1 MRLRPILA
9 FVCSLLA
16 FHVEAQSPS
25 APYPSRPVKLVVPYP
40 PGGTTDIIGRILAE
54 GLTARFKQSFVVD
67 NRPGAAGQ
75 IGTDVV
81 AKAPPDGL
89 TLSVAG
95 SGPVMFLPGLSRKLP
110 YDVLADFDT
119 IANLVTVPNIMIVNA
134 KSPFG
139 SLTDLVQA
147 ARAHPGKFTYGSAGI
162 GSSGHLAGELLS
174 SLAGIQMRHVPYKGS
189 APATADLVGGQIDVM
204 FDNLPASVA
213 HVRAGR
219 LRAVAVL
226 SNTRSPEARNLPT
239 TAEQGVPGF
248 VIASSTGLLAPA
260 GTSKA
265 IISALESAMRDF
277 STDKEMSGKLAA
289 VGADIDFMDAA
300 QYRSFIQA
308 EIRRWGELAKKANI
322 SL

>member
-1 MRLRPILA
+1 MRFRLILA
-9 FVCSLLA
+9 LLCSVLA
-16 FHVEAQSPS
+16 PHAQAQSAS
-25 APYPSRPVKLVVPYP
+25 AAYPSRPVRLVVPYP
-40 PGGTTDIIGRILAE
+40 PGGTTDIIGRLLAQ
-54 GLTARFKQSFVVD
+54 GLTARFKQSFVVE

-110 YDVLADFDT
+110 YDVLKDFDT
-119 IANLVTVPNIMIVNA
+119 IGNLVTVPNIMIVNA
-134 KSPFG
+134 KSPINT
-139 SLTDLVQA
+139 LTDLVAA
-147 ARAHPGKFTYGSAGI
+147 ARANPGKFTYGSAGL

-189 APATADLVGGQIDVM
+189 APATADLVSGQIDVM
-204 FDNLPASVA
+204 FDNLPASVG

-219 LRAVAVL
+219 LRAVVVL
-226 SNTRSPEARNLPT
+226 SNARSPEAPNLPT

-260 GTSKA
+260 GTPKA
-265 IISALESAMRDF
+265 ILSALEAALRDF
-277 STDKEMSGKLAA
+277 STDKEMTARLAA
-289 VGADIDFMDAA
+289 VGADVDFMDAA
-300 QYRSFIQA
+300 RYRTFIQD
-308 EIRRWGELAKKANI
+308 EIRRWGDLAKKVNI
-322 SL
+322 AL

>member
-1 MRLRPILA
+1 
-9 FVCSLLA
+9 
-16 FHVEAQSPS
+16 
-25 APYPSRPVKLVVPYP
+25 
-40 PGGTTDIIGRILAE
+40 
-54 GLTARFKQSFVVD
+54 
-67 NRPGAAGQ
+67 
-75 IGTDVV
+75 
-81 AKAPPDGL
+81 
-89 TLSVAG
+89 
-95 SGPVMFLPGLSRKLP
+95 MFLPGLSRKLP
-110 YDVLADFDT
+110 YDVVADFDT
-119 IANLVTVPNIMIVNA
+119 IANLVTVPNIMIVSA
-134 KSPFG
+134 KSAFG
-139 SLTDLVQA
+139 TLTDLIQA

-174 SLAGIQMRHVPYKGS
+174 ALAGIQMRHVPYKGS

-226 SNTRSPEARNLPT
+226 SNSRSPEARDLPT

-260 GTSKA
+260 GTPRS
-265 IISALESAMRDF
+265 IISALEAAMRDF
-277 STDKEMSGKLAA
+277 STDKEMTGKLAA

-300 QYRSFIQA
+300 QYRTFIQD
-308 EIRRWGELAKKANI
+308 EIRRWAELAKKANI

>member
-1 MRLRPILA
+1 MRLRLILA
-9 FVCSLLA
+9 FVCSLLV

-25 APYPSRPVKLVVPYP
+25 APYPSRPVRLVVPYP

-54 GLTARFKQSFVVD
+54 ALTARFKQSFVVD

-81 AKAPPDGL
+81 AKAAPDGL

-110 YDVLADFDT
+110 YDVVADFDT
-119 IANLVTVPNIMIVNA
+119 IANLVTVPNIMIVSA
-134 KSPFG
+134 KSAFG
-139 SLTDLVQA
+139 TLTDLIQA

-162 GSSGHLAGELLS
+162 GSSGHLAGELLGA
-174 SLAGIQMRHVPYKGS
+174 LAGIQMRHVPYKGS

-226 SNTRSPEARNLPT
+226 SNSRSPEARDLPT

-260 GTSKA
+260 GTPRS
-265 IISALESAMRDF
+265 IISALEAAVRDF
-277 STDKEMSGKLAA
+277 STDKEMTGKLAA

-300 QYRSFIQA
+300 QYRTFIQD
-308 EIRRWGELAKKANI
+308 EIRRWAELAKKANI

>member
-1 MRLRPILA
+1 MRLRLILA
-9 FVCSLLA
+9 FVCSLLV

-25 APYPSRPVKLVVPYP
+25 APYPSRPVRLVVPYP

-54 GLTARFKQSFVVD
+54 ALTARFKQSFVVD

-81 AKAPPDGL
+81 AKAAPDGL

-110 YDVLADFDT
+110 YDVVADFDT

-134 KSPFG
+134 KSAFG
-139 SLTDLVQA
+139 TLTDLIQA

-162 GSSGHLAGELLS
+162 GSSGHLAGELLGA
-174 SLAGIQMRHVPYKGS
+174 LAGIQMRHVPYKGS

-226 SNTRSPEARNLPT
+226 SNSRSPEARDLPT

-260 GTSKA
+260 GTPRS
-265 IISALESAMRDF
+265 IISALEAAVRDF
-277 STDKEMSGKLAA
+277 STDKEMTGKLAA

-300 QYRSFIQA
+300 QYRTFIQD
-308 EIRRWGELAKKANI
+308 EIRRWAELAKKANI